1 MFAASLPR
9 NSALPGA
16 LAPLALPAPFATP
29 APLEPLAVLA
39 PLAPL
44 RWVPLAPLTAL
55 PAVGP
60 FGGGEPPLS
69 FIVFLAPFWRPQ
81 LEPKCFR

>member
-1 MFAASLPR
+1 
-9 NSALPGA
+9 
-16 LAPLALPAPFATP
+16 
-29 APLEPLAVLA
+29 V

-44 RWVPLAPLTAL
+44 RWVPLAPLIAL

-60 FGGGEPPLS
+60 FDGGEPPLLS
-69 FIVFLAPFWRPQ
+69 IAFLAPFWRPQ